1 MSRLAYCMGARDMTI
16 LHEIVTKSEWIIAVL
31 ALYVVAWTR
40 FNQPPT
46 NRSGTTFALFFLGVI
61 FYFALLIPLWGLV
74 MIGLFQGSIGF
85 DWIGE
90 KLTNANPKAQ
100 AELDQYAPIVATL
113 IIVVASQFRQV
124 SRIDSAARAFC
135 INFAAIPREADRL
148 AIELAQDAGFKPAE
162 KLRNQIDKAISEN
175 IGSRALNFGSDGTL
189 SARFTRAVALYNL
202 FVGPGNNGTVPEFAR
217 NGFGRSAYARIMQNG
232 QTVAARAGARYEDLI
247 RSGLAFFTS
256 LEPTRELKEAL
267 NCNIA
272 DVSNLTC
279 SLVARYVL
287 FCEMTH
293 NGRQQ
298 RLAEMGFAV
307 RPAPRFGP
315 DKWAATILLVILLS
329 VGMMMYMPGTH
340 PIEMGK
346 ALTIAITFGVSIGFA
361 VLGAI
366 IVAQR
371 FIERHDGESAV
382 FPPIA
387 ELILAALIVVGLSIT
402 LRIGIPLVPAL
413 MQNQGFQ
420 SVFHQFAERWPG
432 TITPFICTISLG
444 LLCSYLGSLDWSW
457 YRVSGVGALGNGLA
471 LMGAGW
477 LVGSLLHQE
486 VLAQFY
492 VDPEHAARIIAL
504 STGFTGFIVGATVL
518 AMFKKSERIRKDS
531 AEHAAKNPLMDIRVR
546 SLADQ
551 VEAALP
557 TGSEAA
563 RDLGSYTRANVEA
576 LEGRYVCFRPAFS
589 SVDVINAYV
598 IAVNWD
604 EDESC
609 LIFEERER
617 VDAAHTQKGRVY
629 IPDGRPFVSFVTVER
644 GAIRVIMVS
653 RPEGDEAGRGL
664 ITTLSNPAG
673 VHFTPAAAPIVL
685 RRVVDRT
692 PQLGFVQP
700 GAPDYEAYRREL
712 EMVMPDFGFFAS
724 APRLRIEPSPAE
736 PPQDVRLTVVR

>member
-1 MSRLAYCMGARDMTI
+1 
-16 LHEIVTKSEWIIAVL
+16 
-31 ALYVVAWTR
+31 
-40 FNQPPT
+40 
-46 NRSGTTFALFFLGVI
+46 
-61 FYFALLIPLWGLV
+61 
-74 MIGLFQGSIGF
+74 
-85 DWIGE
+85 
-90 KLTNANPKAQ
+90 
-100 AELDQYAPIVATL
+100 VATL

-124 SRIDSAARAFC
+124 SRLDRAARAFC

-162 KLRNQIDKAISEN
+162 KLRNQIENAISEN
-175 IGSRALNFGSDGTL
+175 IGPRALNFGSDGTL
-189 SARFTRAVALYNL
+189 SARFTRAVALYSL
-202 FVGPGNNGTVPEFAR
+202 FVGPGNNGMMPEFAR
-217 NGFGRSAYARIMQNG
+217 NGFSRSAYARIMQNG
-232 QTVAARAGARYEDLI
+232 QTVAARAGNRYEDLM
-247 RSGLAFFTS
+247 RTGLAFFTS
-256 LEPTRELKEAL
+256 SDPTRELKEAL

-293 NGRQQ
+293 NGRLQ

-315 DKWAATILLVILLS
+315 DKWAATILLVILLG
-329 VGMMMYMPGTH
+329 VGMMMYMPGTN

-366 IVAQR
+366 VVAQR
-371 FIERHDGESAV
+371 FIERHDGESAA

-387 ELILAALIVVGLSIT
+387 ELILAALIVMGLSVA

-413 MQNQGFQ
+413 MQDQGFQ

-432 TITPFICTISLG
+432 TLTPFICTISLG

-457 YRVSGVGALGNGLA
+457 YRVVGLGALGNGLA

-477 LVGSLLHQE
+477 LVGSLLNRE

-492 VDPEHAARIIAL
+492 RDPEHAARIIAL
-504 STGFTGFIVGATVL
+504 STGLTGFMVGAMVL

-531 AEHAAKNPLMDIRVR
+531 AEHAARNPLEENRAP
-546 SLADQ
+546 SLADD

-557 TGSEAA
+557 TGTEAT
-563 RDLGSYTRANVEA
+563 RDLGSYTRASVAA
-576 LEGRYVCFRPAFS
+576 LEGRYLCFRPAFS
-589 SVDVINAYV
+589 SADVINAYV
-598 IAVNWD
+598 IAVHWD
-604 EDESC
+604 EDETC
-609 LIFEERER
+609 LMFEERER

-629 IPDGRPFVSFVTVER
+629 IPDGRPFMSFVTVEN
-644 GAIRVIMVS
+644 GAMRLIMVS
-653 RPEGDEAGRGL
+653 RPESGTPARGL

-673 VHFTPAAAPIVL
+673 VHFTPASAPIVL
-685 RRVVDRT
+685 KRVVDQT

-712 EMVMPDFGFFAS
+712 EAVIPDFGFFAT
-724 APRLRIEPSPAE
+724 APQLHTELSPVEPTR
-736 PPQDVRLTVVR
+736 DVRLAVVR